1 MDKPFGLNVKR
12 KRMKTDITTVRY
24 DIHDLAEYINWI
36 YFFHAWGFQPRY
48 AAIADIH
55 GCDACRA
62 GWLASFPEAERAK
75 AAEAMQLHKE
85 AVRMLN
91 KIDRKYKVYAIYRL
105 MEANAEGDN
114 LWLEGTLFPL
124 LRQQTRVR
132 PDDPF
137 LCLSDFVRPLSSGIK
152 DTVGGFATTIDPAM
166 EEEFSHDDYQSL
178 LIKTLGERLAEAAA
192 EKIHETLRKE
202 VWGYAK
208 DEKLTMKQLLNEDYQ
223 GIRPAVGYP
232 SLPDI
237 SVSFLLDKLID
248 MKRIGIHLTENGMMQ
263 PHASVC
269 GLMFAHPASRY
280 FSVGKIDEEQLM
292 DYASRRNIDADV
304 LRKYL
309 AANLQP

>member
-1 MDKPFGLNVKR
+1 MDKPFGLNAKR
-12 KRMKTDITTVRY
+12 NQMKTDITTVRY

-91 KIDRKYKVYAIYRL
+91 KIDGKYK
-105 MEANAEGDN
+105 EANAEGDN

-292 DYASRRNIDADV
+292 DYASRRKIDADV

>member
-1 MDKPFGLNVKR
+1 MDKPFGLNAKR
-12 KRMKTDITTVRY
+12 NQMKTDITTVRY

-137 LCLSDFVRPLSSGIK
+137 LCLSDFVRPLSSSIK

-292 DYASRRNIDADV
+292 DYASRRKIDADV